1 MSGMQVPAFLANR
14 TAGLVAP
21 RAAAGIQGAQPPR
34 ISIAANK
41 FTLIDAA
48 GNERPYTAL
57 LRNPDGTPVRDQM
70 GNVFRQPSQELEIVI
85 VDANEHVSKVFYAG
99 AYSPG
104 SNDAPTCWS
113 DNGVGPSV
121 SASTPQNSVC
131 ATCPHN
137 AWGSA
142 ISNVSQKQTKACSD
156 SKKIAAIVV
165 DDESGIAYQ
174 LRIPPASL
182 KNFKAMIQVVTSSSI
197 GPRNADP
204 SDVVCKV
211 TFDGQGILVFTAV
224 RFIGETEFARIEA
237 LAQDQQKLDQLVGR
251 GDTPRP
257 AISGSPVVAQIA
269 APQQQFVQ
277 PAAVVASPPVQSPAP
292 TAFAPQN
299 QGAGAFAQP
308 VAQPMQAP
316 QQPANFG
323 QFQAAQPQH
332 YPGNAIGAPQA
343 PLAAQEPAKRT
354 RAPRQPKAA
363 APAQAAP
370 VAPQQPFQPAQQNPP
385 AQAFVPP
392 SANAPAFAQPA
403 AQPPAASPQAAG
415 QSFGIVQ
422 GAPEPDAALMASI
435 NAALGKG

>member
-48 GNERPYTAL
+48 GHERPYTKL

-70 GNVFRQPSQELEIVI
+70 GNVFRQPSDELEIVI
-85 VDANEHVSKVFYAG
+85 IDANEHVSKVFYAG

-131 ATCPHN
+131 STCPHN

-165 DDESGIAYQ
+165 DDESGLAYQ

-182 KNFKAMIQVVTSSSI
+182 KNFKAMIQVVTSSSL

-257 AISGSPVVAQIA
+257 AIAGTPVVAQIA

-277 PAAVVASPPVQSPAP
+277 PTSPQPYVQQPAP
-292 TAFAPQN
+292 TTQFAQAQPSAGFMTAGPTPHFAGQAQPTFAPQ
-299 QGAGAFAQP
+299 P
-308 VAQPMQAP
+308 AP
-316 QQPANFG
+316 PQY
-323 QFQAAQPQH
+323 AAQ
-332 YPGNAIGAPQA
+332 A
-343 PLAAQEPAKRT
+343 AAQEPVKRT

-363 APAQAAP
+363 APAQEAP
-370 VAPQQPFQPAQQNPP
+370 VAPQQPFQPAP
-385 AQAFVPP
+385 QAFVPP
-392 SANAPAFAQPA
+392 SANAPAFTQPV
-403 AQPPAASPQAAG
+403 AQPPAAPPQAAG

>member
-48 GNERPYTAL
+48 GHERPYTKL

-70 GNVFRQPSQELEIVI
+70 GNVFRQPSDELEIVI

-131 ATCPHN
+131 STCPHN

-277 PAAVVASPPVQSPAP
+277 PAPAMPPQVAITQFAPPQPTNAGFMAPQPAP
-292 TAFAPQN
+292 QY
-299 QGAGAFAQP
+299 
-308 VAQPMQAP
+308 
-316 QQPANFG
+316 
-323 QFQAAQPQH
+323 AAQ
-332 YPGNAIGAPQA
+332 A
-343 PLAAQEPAKRT
+343 AAQEPVKRT

-363 APAQAAP
+363 APAQEAP
-370 VAPQQPFQPAQQNPP
+370 VAPQQPFQPAP
-385 AQAFVPP
+385 QAFVPP
-392 SANAPAFAQPA
+392 SANAPAFTQPV
-403 AQPPAASPQAAG
+403 AQPPAAPPQAAG